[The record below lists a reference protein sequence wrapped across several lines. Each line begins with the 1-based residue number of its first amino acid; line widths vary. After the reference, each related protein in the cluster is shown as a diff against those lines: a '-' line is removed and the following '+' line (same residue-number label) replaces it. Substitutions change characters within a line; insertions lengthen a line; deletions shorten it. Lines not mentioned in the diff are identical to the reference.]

1 MKTQA
6 EIFEQFV
13 VGDSTKL
20 HEKGT
25 RALPHVCKLYIVDQE
40 GHVWDISARVESTHY
55 KNTELWVVSF
65 SDRSEV
71 HIWRDNE
78 TFNLIGAIT

>member
-6 EIFEQFV
+6 EIFER
-13 VGDSTKL
+13 L

-40 GHVWDISARVESTHY
+40 GHVWDISATTY